1 MFADERRQLILE
13 LVRSNGAVSLR
24 ELSRVVKSSEVTV
37 RRDLR
42 LLEAQGLL
50 DRRHGGA
57 VSPGAL
63 SHEPTYSEK
72 SHVAG
77 PEKAAIGELAA
88 TLVEDGDAISIG
100 AGTTTQAFVRRLGRF
115 NELTVMTN
123 SLLVA
128 QALARSRG
136 IDVVMTGGTLRGS
149 IFALVGTAAEQ
160 SVASMRMRKAFISG
174 NGLSAERGLSTPNLS
189 VAGIDRALVA
199 AAEEVVVLAD
209 HTKIGTETM
218 VQTVPPEDIDH
229 LVTSDQAPS
238 DQLDRLRDLGVRVHV
253 APVAAAGT
261 DDATEDGDQ
270 PA

>member
-24 ELSRVVKSSEVTV
+24 ELSRAVNSSQVTV

-57 VSPGAL
+57 VSPGTL
-63 SHEPTYSEK
+63 NHEPTYSEK

-88 TLVEDGDAISIG
+88 TLVEDGDAIAVG
-100 AGTTTQAFVRRLGRF
+100 AGSTTQAFARRLGRF

-128 QALARSRG
+128 QVLARSRG
-136 IDVVMTGGTLRGS
+136 IDVVLTGGSLRGS

-160 SVASMRMRKAFISG
+160 SVSSMRLRRAFLSG
-174 NGLSAERGLSTPNLS
+174 NGLSAERGLSTPNLL

-199 AAEEVVVLAD
+199 AAEEVIVLAD
-209 HTKIGTETM
+209 HTKLGVETM
-218 VQTVPPEDIDH
+218 VQTVPPDRIDH
-229 LVTSDQAPS
+229 LVTSDQAPA
-238 DQLDRLRDLGVRVHV
+238 DQLDRFREHGVQVHV
-253 APVAAAGT
+253 APV
-261 DDATEDGDQ
+261 DGDHRERI
-270 PA
+270 